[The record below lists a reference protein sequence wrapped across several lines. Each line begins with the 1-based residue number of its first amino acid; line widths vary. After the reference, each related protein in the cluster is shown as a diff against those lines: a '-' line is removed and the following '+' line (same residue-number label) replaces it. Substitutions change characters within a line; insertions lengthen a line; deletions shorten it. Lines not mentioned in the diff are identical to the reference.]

1 MYAYNPNR
9 KGIAEVQILKLETH
23 RLYPPKDQ
31 LNDEFL
37 RRPKPEGFRIDRE
50 TPIASIG
57 SCFAREIKFWLRENE
72 YNYLQ
77 LATGPCTEAG
87 SARYDR
93 VYNTFSIRQE
103 VERAFGLF
111 KPICTHWNFEEDGK
125 ERWLDP
131 HRHCVAWEDQAD
143 MDSELEEHETAVHRA
158 FTEAKVIIIT
168 VGQGEIWYDKRD
180 NSVFPMAP
188 PTKVFDRSIHAFRM
202 SSFSENYANLQRIYE
217 LIKQHNPDV
226 HLIVTVSPVPLLA
239 TFQARNSIEA
249 NCGSKSMLRA
259 VVDEFV
265 RAHCDDVS
273 YFPAYE
279 IVTCTNTDPFQDDAR
294 HVQRTTVDTIMSLF
308 EHRFLRRGERVSD
321 ETLVHLGNESLNAGQ
336 WAIAAGHFEELTQR
350 INAYAPVQAHPLWS
364 VINQSHQALGQ
375 VYMHMERYQDA
386 YAVLKDALNETESKT
401 PRYYHLLNQ
410 VAALA
415 IDLQDIDDVSTYIE
429 LILKDDKAPVDLFL
443 HYVTVIESWYNYTSA
458 AALLQHAA
466 IEHPRIQSHS
476 DYPKIA
482 NHFNIVNHTGSA
494 VSQVTNP
501 LTSKDVDDSL
511 RRKKQAP

>member
-1 MYAYNPNR
+1 
-9 KGIAEVQILKLETH
+9 
-23 RLYPPKDQ
+23 
-31 LNDEFL
+31 
-37 RRPKPEGFRIDRE
+37 
-50 TPIASIG
+50 
-57 SCFAREIKFWLRENE
+57 
-72 YNYLQ
+72 
-77 LATGPCTEAG
+77 
-87 SARYDR
+87 
-93 VYNTFSIRQE
+93 
-103 VERAFGLF
+103 VERAFDLF
-111 KPICTHWNFEEDGK
+111 NPICTHWNFEEDGK

-131 HRHCVAWEDQAD
+131 HRHCVAWEDQSD
-143 MDSELEEHETAVHRA
+143 MAMELKEHQTAVHRA

-188 PTKVFDRSIHAFRM
+188 PTKVFDRDIHAFRM
-202 SSFSENYANLQRIYE
+202 SSFGENYANLQRTYD
-217 LIKQHNPDV
+217 LIKQHNPNV

-239 TFQARNSIEA
+239 TFQGRNSVEA

-279 IVTCTNTDPFQDDAR
+279 VVTCTNIDPFQDDAR

-321 ETLVHLGNESLNAGQ
+321 ETLVNLGNEALNAGQ

-350 INAYAPVQAHPLWS
+350 INGHTPVEAHPLWG
-364 VINQSHQALGQ
+364 VINQIHQALGQ

-386 YAVLKDALNETESKT
+386 YAVLKDALNETKEET
-401 PRYYHLLNQ
+401 RRYYHLLNQ
-410 VAALA
+410 VTALA

-429 LILKDDKAPVDLFL
+429 LILNDDKAPVDLFL
-443 HYVTVIESWYNYTSA
+443 HYVTVVESWYNYSSA

-466 IEHPRIQSHS
+466 IQHPRIQHHA
-476 DYPKIA
+476 DYPKYA
-482 NHFNIVNHTGSA
+482 ARFRVSNPTVSTL
-494 VSQVTNP
+494 SQVKGP
-501 LTSKDVDDSL
+501 LVSEGADN
-511 RRKKQAP
+511 KQVI

>member
-23 RLYPPKDQ
+23 RLYPPKNQ

-37 RRPKPEGFRIDRE
+37 RRPKPQGLKINRD

-57 SCFAREIKFWLRENE
+57 SCFAREIKFWLRENN

-77 LATGPCTEAG
+77 LTTGPCTEAG

-103 VERAFGLF
+103 VERAFGKF
-111 KPICTHWNFEEDGK
+111 NPVCTHWRFEEDGK

-131 HRHCVAWEDQAD
+131 HRHCVAWEDEAD
-143 MDSELEEHETAVHRA
+143 MLGELEEHNTAVHRA

-168 VGQGEIWYDKRD
+168 VGQGEIWFDKRD
-180 NSVFPMAP
+180 NTVFPMAP
-188 PTKVFDRSIHAFRM
+188 PTKVFDRDIHAFRM
-202 SSFSENYANLQRIYE
+202 STFGENFANLQRTYD
-217 LIKQHNPDV
+217 LIKEHNPGA

-239 TFQARNSIEA
+239 TFQDRNSVEA

-265 RAHCDDVS
+265 RSHGDDVS

-279 IVTCTNTDPFQDDAR
+279 VVTCTNEDPFQDDAR
-294 HVQRTTVDTIMSLF
+294 HVQRSTVDTIMGLF
-308 EHRFLRRGERVSD
+308 EHRFLKPSERVSD
-321 ETLVHLGNESLNAGQ
+321 ETLVHLGNEALNAGQ
-336 WAIAAGHFEELTQR
+336 WAISAGHFEELTQR
-350 INAYAPVQAHPLWS
+350 IMSHKSVQSHPLWGC
-364 VINQSHQALGQ
+364 INQINQALGE
-375 VYMHMERYQDA
+375 VYMQMARYQDA
-386 YAVLKDALNETESKT
+386 YTVLKDALNETQSGT

-415 IDLQDIDDVSTYIE
+415 IDLQDVDDVSTYME
-429 LILKDDKAPVDLFL
+429 LILKDKKAPIDLFL
-443 HYVTVIESWYNYTSA
+443 HYVTVAESWYNYDAA
-458 AALLQHAA
+458 AALLANA
-466 IEHPRIQSHS
+466 KELYPRIQTHA
-476 DYPKIA
+476 DYAKTSAHFGIL
-482 NHFNIVNHTGSA
+482 NHRPSA
-494 VSQVTNP
+494 
-501 LTSKDVDDSL
+501 LKDVS
-511 RRKKQAP
+511 APDENTIQIRESKTQ